1 MKIRFAFL
9 LLFISFLSGAQT
21 GLIAHKS
28 HSGSAKSYVFAEFG
42 NFGARID
49 DIHDMKISEAQ
60 LAIPILKEVKKVND
74 SIVILTQLYSD
85 RVQYDTIYNHPLFS
99 DPNMTV
105 DSLKKSFFSDVE
117 FKNFDKKENQEQ
129 LLTPIPTK
137 QETDKAISKK
147 QQRKAKR
154 NNSWVILLI
163 IGGGTFV
170 GFGWMT
176 TNLRRHKQEALL
188 VKAWFLVV

>member
-1 MKIRFAFL
+1 MKIRFVFL

-28 HSGSAKSYVFAEFG
+28 HSGSEESYVFAEFG
-42 NFGARID
+42 NFGGPEISPLQLSLPTFSLYPTS
-49 DIHDMKISEAQ
+49 IEKINDTTVIFIRTFQ
-60 LAIPILKEVKKVND
+60 DAISK
-74 SIVILTQLYSD
+74 
-85 RVQYDTIYNHPLFS
+85 DTIYNHPLFS

-105 DSLKKSFFSDVE
+105 DSLKKSFFNDVE
-117 FKNFDKKENQEQ
+117 FTNFEKKDSDNESENA
-129 LLTPIPTK
+129 LSIPIE
-137 QETDKAISKK
+137 QETSKAISKK

-176 TNLRRHKQEALL
+176 TNLRRRKLNVLL
-188 VKAWFLVV
+188 VKA